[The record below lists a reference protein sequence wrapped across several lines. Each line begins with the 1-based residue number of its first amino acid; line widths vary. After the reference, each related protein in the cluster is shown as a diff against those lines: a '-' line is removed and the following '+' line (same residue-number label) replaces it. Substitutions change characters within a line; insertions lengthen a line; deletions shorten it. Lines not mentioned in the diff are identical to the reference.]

1 MNSSKRNTKP
11 AELPKVPAAGFEDL
25 ETRAN
30 RLAADQMAAE
40 VVEGFRKLA
49 QPKASR
55 KVPNQA
61 A

>member
-1 MNSSKRNTKP
+1 MNSSTSNTKV
-11 AELPKVPAAGFEDL
+11 AESPKRPTVESEV

-40 VVEGFRKLA
+40 VVQGLRKLA
-49 QPKASR
+49 KQKASR
-55 KVPNQA
+55 KAPNQA